1 MFADEFAKFLSD
13 FDAEKFE
20 SQFYE
25 HFKYGMADVY
35 IKNDEIVAAILWGVS
50 QSGSIMEVAEIFVK
64 PNNGSRNIFRFFA
77 KRAIEKFPR
86 LKYFKFYRGYK
97 VPNGKARMYKLSTL
111 IKEN

>member
-64 PNNGSRNIFRFFA
+64 PNNGSRNIFRFFC
-77 KRAIEKFPR
+77 KEG
-86 LKYFKFYRGYK
+86 YREISK
-97 VPNGKARMYKLSTL
+97 
-111 IKEN
+111 IKIF